1 MNDIEP
7 DFTDGEILVGIAFA
21 LVMVCSSLIAVIVTI
36 QIWRA
41 IL

>member
-1 MNDIEP
+1 MADPESSLP
-7 DFTDGEILVGIAFA
+7 EDILVSAAFA
-21 LVMVCSSLIAVIVTI
+21 LVMVISTLIAIIVTI